1 MHTVM
6 PSPERTKPPYSRV
19 WRLVPS
25 IALVVAVL
33 ATAGCAGSLMHSGR
47 SAAMRDARTRSAPTP
62 APEALPIPGLAA
74 SAATLASVPVPP
86 PAVAAEGPATQP
98 PAPPSASPPEPE
110 HEAIVVTGLT
120 PRKPPPP
127 VYPNTSATI
136 AFAVHPAENCPTCRN
151 LKITVSPTGQVL
163 IELGSWDDVHRDWKY
178 QRSRA
183 KVSRNTANAFAASLD
198 AVRPVGAKALHTGG
212 VACAAAQRDEG
223 LTIEWIEF
231 GHRDQLDVTFD
242 CADAVDGPAADRL
255 RHAPDVLGLRRVAA
269 P

>member
-1 MHTVM
+1 
-6 PSPERTKPPYSRV
+6 
-19 WRLVPS
+19 
-25 IALVVAVL
+25 
-33 ATAGCAGSLMHSGR
+33 MHSGR
-47 SAAMRDARTRSAPTP
+47 SAAMRDGRTRSAPVP
-62 APEALPIPGLAA
+62 APEAQPIPGLAA
-74 SAATLASVPVPP
+74 SAASLASVPVPP
-86 PAVAAEGPATQP
+86 PSAPPPPPVVAAEVPAAQP
-98 PAPPSASPPEPE
+98 PAPPSAPPPEPE

-127 VYPNTSATI
+127 PPPPPPVYPNTSATI
-136 AFAVHPAENCPTCRN
+136 AFAVHPPENCPTCRN

-198 AVRPVGAKALHTGG
+198 AVRPVGARALRTGG

-231 GHRDQLDVTFD
+231 GRRDQLDVTFD
-242 CADAVDGPAADRL
+242 CTDAVDGPAADRL
-255 RHAPDVLGLRRVAA
+255 RHAPDVLGLRRIAA